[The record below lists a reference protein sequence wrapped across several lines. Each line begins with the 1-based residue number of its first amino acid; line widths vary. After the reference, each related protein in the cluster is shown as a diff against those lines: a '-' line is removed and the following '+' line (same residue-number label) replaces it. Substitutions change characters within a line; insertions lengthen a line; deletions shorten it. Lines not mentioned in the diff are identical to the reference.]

1 MEESKLQY
9 ILNRI
14 GLICF
19 LLFFALSVVMV
30 IRNGSFGG
38 DILSDGKRL
47 TFAHWQLEDG
57 FREGYADAIKEYE
70 RIKAKEGIKVRV
82 VQTTVPV
89 RGYPQWF
96 LTQLIGGDCADV
108 IELSGSEEI
117 HNQYFLPL
125 SRYLAAPNPYNKGTP
140 LEGMA
145 WRDTFAD
152 DMVSALSQT
161 YSEYFGVSTFM
172 TTTRMY
178 VNVDLYEKTTG
189 EKKMPETLD
198 EWILACQKIQEYG
211 EKIGRPLIPI
221 GVRGFDKGTIA
232 QIFTHFNNIINADY
246 NDSVSDYGYGPTIY
260 EIYHKLAIGDKNID
274 LDRFLAP
281 VEIVAEV
288 GKYFAKGFSAIDL
301 EQTKFLFNSGTVG
314 FFIDGT
320 YNAFSMVNNSDF
332 RVDII
337 PLPLIGPNGKY
348 RDLGRMTEVG
358 GGVGG
363 RFGIPKNARDIELA
377 LDFLQFITSYKISQ
391 LTMVRHSKWGSPLK
405 QVNYREA
412 FGPEIS
418 AMCHCKNKKEMT
430 KKQIEEEVSLL
441 EKCRPY
447 EGLGYTGIANIYAIG
462 GKTQK
467 DHVLT
472 LEDIIIHQPENPKKF
487 FWNSILS
494 RRHDLLQELDETIIS
509 EKRTLWNLDGMRATF
524 AVAELQ
530 TASPQEKEAYDNRY
544 KLNMEGMINR
554 FQQLETLYQVIE
566 DIPNLKE
573 IE

>member
-1 MEESKLQY
+1 MISKLAGFEILPSMELTLQDFLNLHLERWNDQIFEIANVAALEYQLESSLDQMDNDLQMLHFITAEYKDSKTY
-9 ILNRI
+9 ILQQI
-14 GLICF
+14 
-19 LLFFALSVVMV
+19 
-30 IRNGSFGG
+30 
-38 DILSDGKRL
+38 D
-47 TFAHWQLEDG
+47 
-57 FREGYADAIKEYE
+57 
-70 RIKAKEGIKVRV
+70 
-82 VQTTVPV
+82 
-89 RGYPQWF
+89 
-96 LTQLIGGDCADV
+96 
-108 IELSGSEEI
+108 EI
-117 HNQYFLPL
+117 
-125 SRYLAAPNPYNKGTP
+125 
-140 LEGMA
+140 
-145 WRDTFAD
+145 
-152 DMVSALSQT
+152 
-161 YSEYFGVSTFM
+161 VSTIDEQLV
-172 TTTRMY
+172 TTQTLLTSPYIKPLLKRAT
-178 VNVDLYEKTTG
+178 EKL
-189 EKKMPETLD
+189 EFLHQAHETLD

-246 NDSVSDYGYGPTIY
+246 NDSISDYGYGPTIY

-358 GGVGG
+358 GGAGG

-430 KKQIEEEVSLL
+430 KKEIEKEVTLL